1 LTLFSCFQDAD
12 EGITT
17 EEATNILVSSYKS
30 SEYRNHVQNEI
41 AKISEN
47 VSFTFNLFLPFRTY
61 IYIELKLVEK
71 NIN

>member
-30 SEYRNHVQNEI
+30 SEYRNQVQNQI

-47 VSFTFNLFLPFRTY
+47 VSFIFNLF
-61 IYIELKLVEK
+61 EK
-71 NIN
+71 YVKSYFGISISCD